1 MTIRGKLL
9 SNSIVA
15 VTGIL
20 LISVAALTGIYNVK
34 QRVFDVTGS
43 STPRQLQALEFTKA
57 LSEHG
62 ALLSVAIGAQS
73 ESELAKNERELGL
86 SLSRLKVVA
95 SKLRSLT
102 TWQNLSAIDETVGE
116 VEGLTHQIVGST
128 MERIH
133 AEQRTA
139 QSRAEAQELIRLN
152 AQNRMALQS
161 SLKAIQA
168 SSVSELRRSSAKT
181 KEMTA
186 QFRALQVAK
195 DSFQQIESAMNDLRT
210 IPRAEDV
217 PVIRGRVAFAIHNF
231 KPTVPDT
238 GRIAQSLLSFEKM
251 VFDEKGVLSLKSAQ
265 LTDPSGSSQNLFDD
279 SWKLCRVRLDELAR
293 LIDENSVD
301 TTMAFYSENSQL
313 EQRLADSDAVGK
325 IMLLNT
331 ELSTYTDA
339 IQNAVQVPGHERDP
353 GRIRGSADSMRQ
365 LFATS
370 KGIINQL
377 GMTLGTAGGEDGL
390 KVIRETGSMLD
401 RVERLVV
408 KDGGIIETLE
418 AAART
423 QDRSEQMEA
432 RLAGMIQTQ
441 KNVGDRI
448 VSDAR
453 AEQSRTVGTVNF
465 VVKAVTVLLIGA
477 IGLVLCVTAFL
488 NRCIG
493 RSIVDLV
500 EDLKTAKEDA
510 EAASKAKSQFL
521 ANMSHEIRTPM
532 NGVLGLLELLK
543 ASSLKEK
550 QREYVKMALSSS
562 VSLLN
567 VINDVLD
574 FSKME
579 AGRLELVIEDL
590 DLLKTTEDALALF
603 SEQAEAKGIEIF
615 CHVLSGTPHRLRG
628 DAARLRQI
636 LINLIGNAVE
646 LHGKGRSDSQGPNRD
661 DRVRLGSPSIR
672 GKGYRHRYSSGS
684 TGTDLRF
691 VLTGRLVDY
700 PQIRRNRTRLKY
712 SDPACPHDGRRDGVE
727 SDPGKGSTFWFTA
740 QFATSTEVKN
750 VEKSVEG
757 EGARKGLKG
766 LKVLVVDDNS
776 TNRAILN
783 DMLLA
788 WGLVPGALQ
797 TGRKR
802 SAYSARPKPRTPV
815 FISLSSI

>member
-62 ALLSVAIGAQS
+62 ALLSVAIGAS
-73 ESELAKNERELGL
+73 NESELAKNERELSL
-86 SLSRLKVVA
+86 SLTRLKAVA

-102 TWQNLSAIDETVGE
+102 TWQNLSTIDETVGE
-116 VEGLTHQIVGST
+116 VEALTHQIVGST
-128 MERIH
+128 MERIR

-139 QSRAEAQELIRLN
+139 RSRAEAQELIRLN

-195 DSFQQIESAMNDLRT
+195 DSFQQIESAMNDLRNV
-210 IPRAEDV
+210 PRAEDV
-217 PVIRGRVAFAIHNF
+217 PIIRGRVAFAIQNF

-238 GRIAQSLLSFEKM
+238 GKIAQSLLSFEKL

-265 LTDPSGSSQNLFDD
+265 LTDPSGPNQSLFED
-279 SWKLCRVRLDELAR
+279 SWKLCRGRLDELAR
-293 LIDENSVD
+293 FIDENSVD

-339 IQNAVQVPGHERDP
+339 IQNAVQTLVHEKDP
-353 GRIRGSADSMRQ
+353 GRIRGSVDSMRQ
-365 LFATS
+365 LFTTS
-370 KGIINQL
+370 KGIISQL
-377 GMTLGTAGGEDGL
+377 GMTLGAGGREDGL
-390 KVIRETGSMLD
+390 KLIRETGAMLD
-401 RVERLVV
+401 RVERLVM
-408 KDGGIIETLE
+408 KDGGIIETLD

-423 QDRSEQMEA
+423 QDQSEQMEA
-432 RLAGMIQTQ
+432 RLAAMIQTQ
-441 KNVGDRI
+441 KNVGNRI
-448 VSDAR
+448 VNDAR
-453 AEQSRTVGTVNF
+453 AEQNRTVGTVNF

-500 EDLKTAKEDA
+500 EDLKSAKEDA

-543 ASSLKEK
+543 ASTLKEK

-579 AGRLELVIEDL
+579 AGRLELGNREPRPAQDNGRCPG
-590 DLLKTTEDALALF
+590 TLF
-603 SEQAEAKGIEIF
+603 GAG
-615 CHVLSGTPHRLRG
+615 
-628 DAARLRQI
+628 
-636 LINLIGNAVE
+636 
-646 LHGKGRSDSQGPNRD
+646 
-661 DRVRLGSPSIR
+661 R
-672 GKGYRHRYSSGS
+672 GKG
-684 TGTDLRF
+684 D
-691 VLTGRLVDY
+691 
-700 PQIRRNRTRLKY
+700 
-712 SDPACPHDGRRDGVE
+712 
-727 SDPGKGSTFWFTA
+727 
-740 QFATSTEVKN
+740 
-750 VEKSVEG
+750 
-757 EGARKGLKG
+757 
-766 LKVLVVDDNS
+766 
-776 TNRAILN
+776 
-783 DMLLA
+783 
-788 WGLVPGALQ
+788 
-797 TGRKR
+797 
-802 SAYSARPKPRTPV
+802 
-815 FISLSSI
+815 